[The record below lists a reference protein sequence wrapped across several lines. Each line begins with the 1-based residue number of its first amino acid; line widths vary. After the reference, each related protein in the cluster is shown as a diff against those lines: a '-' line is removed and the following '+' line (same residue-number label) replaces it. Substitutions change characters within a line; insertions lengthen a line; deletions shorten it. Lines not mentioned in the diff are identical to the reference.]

1 MLVLRVGVGLIFLAH
16 GVKHAGGRERTSN
29 WFAGIGFRHPE
40 LQWFASTATELIV
53 GVLLV
58 AGFLTSLAA
67 AGIIGIMFVAFWS
80 VHRFV
85 GFFVTARPTEGWE
98 YVATLALTGLALAML
113 GPGEYSLDHA
123 VGLDDILD
131 GWVGL
136 GFAAG
141 GLAVAAGQLLLFWR
155 PSPRGS

>member
-1 MLVLRVGVGLIFLAH
+1 
-16 GVKHAGGRERTSN
+16 
-29 WFAGIGFRHPE
+29 
-40 LQWFASTATELIV
+40 
-53 GVLLV
+53 
-58 AGFLTSLAA
+58 
-67 AGIIGIMFVAFWS
+67 
-80 VHRFV
+80 
-85 GFFVTARPTEGWE
+85 
-98 YVATLALTGLALAML
+98 ML